1 MRQEL
6 VLELKQLEITL
17 KDLILE
23 FKKHNSKLKSYK
35 NNTRQKN
42 VDFEYVRKS
51 HLTNQQNYVK
61 NLLYRDMKLM
71 QNLKILQDESS
82 TL

>member
-23 FKKHNSKLKSYK
+23 FKKHNSKLKSSK

-42 VDFEYVRKS
+42 VDFEYVRES
-51 HLTNQQNYVK
+51 HLASQQNYVK
-61 NLLYRDMKLM
+61 NLLYRR
-71 QNLKILQDESS
+71 
-82 TL
+82 

>member
-23 FKKHNSKLKSYK
+23 FKKHNSKLKSSK
-35 NNTRQKN
+35 NNTKQKYE
-42 VDFEYVRKS
+42 DFESVR
-51 HLTNQQNYVK
+51 NRCIAGQQNYVNAK
-61 NLLYRDMKLM
+61 KINRLLLT
-71 QNLKILQDESS
+71 I
-82 TL
+82 

>member
-1 MRQEL
+1 MRPEL

-23 FKKHNSKLKSYK
+23 FKKHNSKLKSSK

-51 HLTNQQNYVK
+51 HLTSQQNYVK
-61 NLLYRDMKLM
+61 NILYREMKLM